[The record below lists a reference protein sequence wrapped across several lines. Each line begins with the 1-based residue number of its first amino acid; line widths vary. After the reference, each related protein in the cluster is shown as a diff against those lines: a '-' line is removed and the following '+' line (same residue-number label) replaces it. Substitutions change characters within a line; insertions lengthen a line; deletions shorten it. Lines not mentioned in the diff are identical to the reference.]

1 MKPSRVLHPAIL
13 AAFLALA
20 GCAAVGPN
28 YQTPA
33 ESLPSSWS
41 NLAVASASSRSD
53 DLARWW
59 ERLGDPVL
67 TQLIDEAQHANL
79 DVRSAQARLRE
90 ARAQRD
96 LAQAQLAPSVGYSG
110 SASGGRIGNTAA
122 AHQYNLLV
130 DASWEIDVFGG
141 QRRAVEAADADLQ
154 ASAANVDSALV
165 SLAAEVAR
173 NYVDLRGY
181 QARLAIAQS
190 NLAIQDETLQL
201 TEWRAQ
207 AGLVGALDVEQ
218 ARSNRAQT
226 RAQIPAFRTGAAV
239 AENALAVLL
248 GVAPGAL
255 HERLA
260 TVKAIPTPPQG
271 IAVGIPADVLRQRPD
286 VRVAE
291 RTLAA
296 ETARIGQAEAA
307 HYPAFNVQ
315 GTIGLEAISLH
326 ALTGGAS
333 LASSLLGS
341 IAGPLFDA
349 GRVDQQVK
357 AQTAVRDRAQLAY
370 EAVVL
375 TALKETENALVAL
388 GNSQE
393 RQAQL
398 NEAVDAARSAELLA
412 RTRYSGGLID
422 FQTVLDTQ
430 RSLRTLEENLA
441 GSEADSAL
449 ALVQLYKALGG
460 GWSPSPT
467 QVTSG

>member
-1 MKPSRVLHPAIL
+1 LKPFRILRPAFL

-20 GCAAVGPN
+20 GCAVGPN
-28 YQTPA
+28 YTTPA
-33 ESLPSSWS
+33 ESLPSTWT
-41 NLAVASASSRSD
+41 NLAAASASSRSD

-59 ERLGDPVL
+59 ERFEDPLL
-67 TQLIDEAQHANL
+67 TQLVDEAQRANL

-96 LAQAQLAPSVGYSG
+96 LAQAQLAPSVGYSS
-110 SASGGRIGNTAA
+110 SASGGQINNASA
-122 AHQYNLLV
+122 QQYNLLV

-154 ASAANVDSALV
+154 ASVANVDAARV
-165 SLAAEVAR
+165 SLTAEVAR
-173 NYVDLRGY
+173 NYVELRGY
-181 QARLAIAQS
+181 QARLEIAQS
-190 NLAIQDETLQL
+190 NLALQDETVQL

-207 AGLVGALDVEQ
+207 AGLVGELDVEQ

-226 RAQIPAFRTGAAV
+226 RAQIPAFRTGAVV

-248 GVAPGAL
+248 AVAPGAL
-255 HERLA
+255 HQRLA
-260 TVKAIPTPPQG
+260 TVKAIPRPPQG

-286 VRVAE
+286 VHIAE

-307 HYPAFNVQ
+307 HYPSFNLQ
-315 GTIGLEAISLH
+315 GSIGLEAISLH
-326 ALTGGAS
+326 VLTSGAS
-333 LASSLLGS
+333 LASSLLAS
-341 IAGPLFDA
+341 VAGPLFDA
-349 GRVDQQVK
+349 GRIDQQVN
-357 AQTAVRDRAQLAY
+357 AQTAVRDRAQLGY

-375 TALKETENALVAL
+375 TALKEIENALVAL

-398 NEAVDAARSAELLA
+398 NEAVEAARSAEFLA

-430 RSLRTLEENLA
+430 RSLRTLEDSLA
-441 GSEADSAL
+441 GSEADRAL

-467 QVTSG
+467 QATSG